1 MNKAALIEALASK
14 TNSTKKQAEEVLENM
29 LELITDSLKKGE
41 EVVLTGFGTFSA
53 KVRHARKG
61 VNPQKPNE
69 KIDIPEVIIPKF
81 KSGKALKDAL
91 KKK

>member
-1 MNKAALIEALASK
+1 MALIEAVASR
-14 TNSTKKQAEEVLENM
+14 TQMTKKQVEDVLE
-29 LELITDSLKKGE
+29 TSLQTMTESLQKGE

-61 VNPQKPNE
+61 VNPQKPSE
-69 KIDIPEVIIPKF
+69 KIDIPEVVIPKF